1 MSSGMNVDVLCL
13 DVYLFIDPKYY
24 YMVSHFCHIIYLSVL
39 ACTFLELM
47 FSLFK
52 VVVYTLSWTTC
63 AGMNPSETAS
73 LSCMSHSTCVC
84 VQACYCSVEV
94 IVALFSHVQD
104 WLLKP
109 HFIPR
114 PFLVFFFFKHWVC
127 FPR

>member
-1 MSSGMNVDVLCL
+1 MFTYTLNIIIWSVIFAT
-13 DVYLFIDPKYY
+13 LFI
-24 YMVSHFCHIIYLSVL
+24 YLAVL

-52 VVVYTLSWTTC
+52 VVVYTLSWPTY
-63 AGMNPSETAS
+63 AGMNPSEPAC
-73 LSCMSHSTCVC
+73 LSCMSHSTFMC

-114 PFLVFFFFKHWVC
+114 PFLVFFYLFFLSIGFVSHASC
-127 FPR
+127 QPC